1 MSHVRCR
8 KCEGRRTLPKHPDA
22 YLRKPPRCRTP
33 GCKSHE
39 YRVDRY
45 RETKEIG
52 SHGRRCN
59 GYHFPHYK
67 GRGACLHNPEAEKY
81 HDHER

>member
-8 KCEGRRTLPKHPDA
+8 KCGGRRTLPKHPDS

-52 SHGRRCN
+52 VRGCRCN
-59 GYHFPHYK
+59 GYHFPHHK
-67 GRGACLHNPEAEKY
+67 GRGACLHNQEAEKY
-81 HDHER
+81 HDEQR